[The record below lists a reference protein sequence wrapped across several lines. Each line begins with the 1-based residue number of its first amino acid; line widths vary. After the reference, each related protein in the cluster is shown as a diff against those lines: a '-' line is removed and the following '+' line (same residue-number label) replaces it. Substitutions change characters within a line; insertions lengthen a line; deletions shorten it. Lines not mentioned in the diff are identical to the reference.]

1 MWRDLSVNFVVSLK
15 TENLTEGKFCFVN
28 FTKKFLKGFAKTKLI
43 NTHFIYWN
51 FDTPTP
57 CLALYFTAHWTKQ
70 TLVVLQFQLDLY
82 LTSYLIAQ
90 LVKFQLSSNMS
101 HFLSPSKLWN
111 AMTVVP
117 YTQFSLPLTFYCSV
131 NCNGHCITYTN
142 ILTLIHTCLNL

>member
-1 MWRDLSVNFVVSLK
+1 MARFKCKLCGFSEDR
-15 TENLTEGKFCFVN
+15 KFNRRKVLLCKFH
-28 FTKKFLKGFAKTKLI
+28 KKILKGICKKTKLI
-43 NTHFIYWN
+43 NTHFMYWN

-70 TLVVLQFQLDLY
+70 TLVVLQFQLDLC

-111 AMTVVP
+111 AIDSC
-117 YTQFSLPLTFYCSV
+117 SLYSIFIASYFL
-131 NCNGHCITYTN
+131 
-142 ILTLIHTCLNL
+142 L